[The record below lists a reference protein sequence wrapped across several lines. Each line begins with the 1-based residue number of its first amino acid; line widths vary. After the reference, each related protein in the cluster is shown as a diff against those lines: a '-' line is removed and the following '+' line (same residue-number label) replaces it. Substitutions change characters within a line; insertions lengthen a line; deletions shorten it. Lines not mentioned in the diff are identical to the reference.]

1 MFQQIQH
8 TFSAGMAAMRNEEL
22 TKESA
27 YLKEIEEL
35 KVLVKSL
42 ENKIDR
48 LSPLQ
53 GMSTLPSEEFV
64 RDPITLAEEVVH
76 FH

>member
-48 LSPLQ
+48 MSLSQEMP
-53 GMSTLPSEEFV
+53 TLPSEDVV
-64 RDPITLAEEVVH
+64 RDPITLAEEVAH
-76 FH
+76 LH